1 MSNILL
7 ENDLTEVKEQFEVSD
22 LQSATWC
29 FRKLRAVE
37 EKIKQVTSVAAVE
50 IDIITEWLVGE
61 VKSLESD
68 KAYFEGLLNEYY
80 VKERAKDKKFKLST
94 PYGKVTSRKT
104 SKYIYEDEQAIMD
117 YCYKNEI
124 DAIRVKTELDKTAL
138 KKFCKD
144 GVNQE
149 TGEIVPGIRI
159 EKVESISIKVE
170 GGI

>member
-1 MSNILL
+1 
-7 ENDLTEVKEQFEVSD
+7 
-22 LQSATWC
+22 
-29 FRKLRAVE
+29 
-37 EKIKQVTSVAAVE
+37 
-50 IDIITEWLVGE
+50 
-61 VKSLESD
+61 
-68 KAYFEGLLNEYY
+68 
-80 VKERAKDKKFKLST
+80 
-94 PYGKVTSRKT
+94 
-104 SKYIYEDEQAIMD
+104 MD

-159 EKVESISIKVE
+159 EEVESVSIKVE